1 MKEITIKSRWND
13 KVIVC
18 GKYKSIKECVV
29 SNRGKMGDAYLSGA
43 NLRSANLSD
52 AYLSGANLSDADLSD
67 ADLSDAYLSGADLSD
82 AYLSDANL
90 SGADLSGA
98 DLSGADLRSAD
109 LSGAN
114 LSGADLLM
122 SVCNL
127 YSLKLLPKSTKLRYW
142 KYLTNGKSP
151 YQGFAYK
158 VGEVYTFDEYSEDE
172 KKLCAEGGNVA
183 TLQWCLQDGYIA
195 DEFIEVEFQVK
206 DIAAIPYYSD
216 GKFRVKRFKVLRKL
230 NRDEA
235 IKFFMGKL
243 NEDSTDENPSS

>member
-67 ADLSDAYLSGADLSD
+67 ADLS
-82 AYLSDANL
+82 
-90 SGADLSGA
+90 
-98 DLSGADLRSAD
+98 GADLRSAD
-109 LSGAN
+109 LSDADLSGAYLSGADFSGAD

>member
-29 SNRGKMGDAYLSGA
+29 SNRGKMGDA
-43 NLRSANLSD
+43 N
-52 AYLSGANLSDADLSD
+52 
-67 ADLSDAYLSGADLSD
+67 
-82 AYLSDANL
+82 
-90 SGADLSGA
+90 
-98 DLSGADLRSAD
+98 